1 MKEFFAAD
9 TQNATSGFALSG
21 AGDEANFSVNST
33 TGKINVN
40 TGVFDFEN
48 ASDAGNNNGY
58 EFTVTYTNATGK
70 TFAEAVT
77 INVTNNA
84 IADVAVTQ
92 TDQELTTTGRSSLQV
107 SAQGTSDFFYD
118 PTTAANQDMLSQG
131 AKDFIARHAANASAP
146 AATELFYGLNTITDV
161 TGGNLAAT
169 KLALTD
175 QDDVTSAAAF
185 VATAL
190 DDLNAATSGADRQG
204 LAYLESTTGALA
216 TGQFTFTLTL
226 GSESDNTAAGYE
238 EFVETITVDIVQAG
252 TSGNDTHV
260 QGAGRTEQSGASA
273 TITGTSD
280 GEAVVFDMRNRSLFA
295 DLNTYV
301 DNNQGLKF

>member
-1 MKEFFAAD
+1 MLLSLKQTKSYATTDAA
-9 TQNATSGFALSG
+9 SH
-21 AGDEANFSVNST
+21 
-33 TGKINVN
+33 
-40 TGVFDFEN
+40 
-48 ASDAGNNNGY
+48 
-58 EFTVTYTNATGK
+58 
-70 TFAEAVT
+70 
-77 INVTNNA
+77 
-84 IADVAVTQ
+84 
-92 TDQELTTTGRSSLQV
+92 QV

-146 AATELFYGLNTITDV
+146 AATELCYGLNSITDV

-204 LAYLESTTGALA
+204 LAYLENTTGALA

-260 QGAGRTEQSGASA
+260 QGAGRTEQSGAQQQHNRN
-273 TITGTSD
+273 ISD
-280 GEAVVFDMRNRSLFA
+280 GEAIVFDMRNRSLFA

-301 DNNQGLKF
+301 DNNQGGTFSLGDGNGGRLTRQTPMVVQMNFPFR